1 MTAIVGFLNK
11 HGVALAADSA
21 VTINTP
27 NGHKIFNTANKII
40 RISKYHPVAVMIYGS
55 ANLMTTPWE
64 IIIKLYRKSLDERS
78 FDTLEDYVKDFI
90 SFLKCHKYF
99 TSEIIS
105 NDFFKDSLNTLLQE
119 LQKNVISSIG
129 CSVSDKNISYIYT
142 QTGKIIQE
150 WNEKFIRAPKCPMFN
165 NYKFRDFRAYFD
177 KCVNI
182 EQLKLT
188 YKLDQALTASLKE
201 MMYNYVCSNLMLAK
215 SGLVFTG
222 YGESEIYPSLVSI
235 DVSTV
240 VDGKLRYSD
249 DSKGSAKISPE
260 NTAAIRPFAQTD
272 VMNTILSGID
282 NSILDFVFK
291 TQDAIVKDIITFIS
305 QIVDEKTRN
314 KLENTSPNSIIEIYQ
329 KKTQE
334 YIREN
339 YVRQLMDTVEYLGKE
354 DLVAMA
360 ESLISLT
367 SLKRRMTSSEES
379 VGGPVDV
386 AFISKGDGFV
396 WIKRKLYFD
405 KELNPQFNDLYYK

>member
-1 MTAIVGFLNK
+1 
-11 HGVALAADSA
+11 
-21 VTINTP
+21 
-27 NGHKIFNTANKII
+27 
-40 RISKYHPVAVMIYGS
+40 
-55 ANLMTTPWE
+55 
-64 IIIKLYRKSLDERS
+64 
-78 FDTLEDYVKDFI
+78 
-90 SFLKCHKYF
+90 
-99 TSEIIS
+99 
-105 NDFFKDSLNTLLQE
+105 
-119 LQKNVISSIG
+119 
-129 CSVSDKNISYIYT
+129 
-142 QTGKIIQE
+142 
-150 WNEKFIRAPKCPMFN
+150 
-165 NYKFRDFRAYFD
+165 
-177 KCVNI
+177 
-182 EQLKLT
+182 
-188 YKLDQALTASLKE
+188 
-201 MMYNYVCSNLMLAK
+201 
-215 SGLVFTG
+215 
-222 YGESEIYPSLVSI
+222 
-235 DVSTV
+235 
-240 VDGKLRYSD
+240 
-249 DSKGSAKISPE
+249 
-260 NTAAIRPFAQTD
+260 
-272 VMNTILSGID
+272 MNTILSGID

-329 KKTQE
+329 NKTQE